1 MASKVD
7 IFNLALSVLGD
18 DTVLLPDQATEQARS
33 LAAIYDTIRD
43 ATLTAHPWNFAMAR
57 KSLPAESATPE
68 WGFDQ
73 QFALP
78 SDPFCLRVWRANGR
92 RTGWRV
98 EGRKI
103 LANAEAPLQILYI
116 ARIEDTELFSFTFID
131 ALAAHLAGTVAYKR
145 TQSRAK
151 ESDAWGVY
159 EKKLVLA
166 RSIDGQE
173 GDPEQP
179 LTDSFLGSRI

>member
-1 MASKVD
+1 MASRVD
-7 IFNLALSVLGD
+7 IFNLALSLLGD
-18 DTVLLPDQATEQARS
+18 DTVLLPDQATEQARA
-33 LAAIYDTIRD
+33 LNAIYNTIRD

-57 KSLPAESATPE
+57 KALPALTEKPE
-68 WGFDQ
+68 WGFDR
-73 QFALP
+73 QFVLP
-78 SDPFCLRVWRANGR
+78 SDPFCLRVWRVNGR
-92 RTGWRV
+92 KTGWRV

-116 ARIEDTELFSFTFID
+116 ARTEDTELFSFTFID
-131 ALAAHLAGTVAYKR
+131 ALAAHLAASVAYKR

-151 ESDAWGVY
+151 ESDAWQRY
-159 EKKLVLA
+159 KDKLVLA

-179 LTDSFLGSRI
+179 LTDSFLESRI